1 MAANNKSKSH
11 IKLNLLVLSVL
22 LFSLFS
28 ILDAG
33 KTSANNADPF
43 ATQVYKTAWN
53 TINNKFYFKENFD
66 IKSWESKFD
75 SKIRS
80 VEDSHKYINKLLSRL
95 NDPYTRFL
103 NKEEFD
109 SEMKILSSSKLM
121 GIGIKLSSQKPIVLD
136 VLPESPAEYADIR
149 KDDYIVSINGKTTFG
164 LSAFQIASL
173 IHGEP
178 GKTVT
183 VKLKRGRNIFER
195 TAKFKE
201 LNFKSVTSELLPDN
215 VLLLKVDSFIPEN
228 TSRLFKEELSKYS
241 NLNGIIL
248 DLRNNSGG
256 LMKNAVDIADLF
268 LSTGK
273 IVSTVTKTAVS
284 NDYANSS
291 QSYKNGLVVLV
302 NENTA
307 SASEI
312 LTSALK
318 ENKRA
323 YVIGRKTFGKGLVQE
338 IVRLPDG
345 SALHVTCAVYLT
357 PQGNFLNKKG
367 IIPNEVILDND
378 RQIERAVEI
387 LLAQGSTNGLRVASG
402 L

>member
-1 MAANNKSKSH
+1 MSVNNKTKSYT
-11 IKLNLLVLSVL
+11 KLNLIALIVLF
-22 LFSLFS
+22 FSLIT
-28 ILDAG
+28 ILAAG
-33 KTSANNADPF
+33 RTSASNSDLF
-43 ATQVYKTAWN
+43 ATQVYKTAWE
-53 TINNKFYFKENFD
+53 TINKKFYYRENFEIGSWENKFDNK
-66 IKSWESKFD
+66 IKS
-75 SKIRS
+75 I
-80 VEDSHKYINKLLSRL
+80 EDSHKYINKLVSRL

-109 SEMKILSSSKLM
+109 SEMKILSSSKLT

-136 VLPESPAEYADIR
+136 VLSGSPAQNADIR
-149 KDDYIVSINGKTTFG
+149 TDDYIVSINGKNTSG
-164 LSAFQIASL
+164 LSTFQIAAL

-178 GKTVT
+178 GNTVT
-183 VKLKRGRNIFER
+183 VKLKRGHEILKKSVTFE
-195 TAKFKE
+195 E

-215 VLLLKVDSFIPEN
+215 ILLIKVDSFIPEN
-228 TSRLFKEELSKYS
+228 TSMLFKEELLKHN
-241 NLNGIIL
+241 NLNGVIV

-273 IVSTVTKTAVS
+273 IVSTVTKTSVS

-291 QSYKNGLVVLV
+291 QLYKNGLVVLV

-318 ENKRA
+318 ENNRA

-338 IVRLPDG
+338 IVKLPDG

-357 PQGNFLNKKG
+357 PNGNFLNKKG
-367 IIPNEVILDND
+367 IIPNEVVSDND
-378 RQIERAVEI
+378 RQIKRAAEI
-387 LLAQGSTNGLRVASG
+387 LLAQGNTNGLKIASH
-402 L
+402 